1 MGFLTTRRTLL
12 TTAATAAAAQLV
24 RANSAVAAAPYKDT
38 TQLPQRGSYLIR
50 NAHVVTMDPKLGEMP
65 VGDIYVQDGKIVSV
79 GRHLPAVPG
88 ATEIDARRMIAMPG
102 LIDTHWHMWNTLA
115 RNMAGEDAKHGYF
128 PMQIAFGDVMTPADS
143 AQGVRLSL
151 AEAINSGITTVHNW
165 SHNLLSPAHADAE
178 FMVQTEMG
186 VRGRFSYGFSRNTP
200 AGAAL
205 PLDDVARFKTQWF
218 SHPGEH
224 LMTLGMAT
232 RGTQVGPLDIA
243 IKEWAFAR
251 NLGIPITTHSGIYP
265 HKSGDI
271 KALGDAGL
279 LGKDVQVIHATNS
292 SPEEFDMLGSTGTH
306 ISISP
311 YTEMRTG
318 FGFAR
323 VTDMLKLGVPVSLS
337 IDTCALCGNADMFGI
352 MRGIQ
357 NVENGRLQSEFALAP
372 RKALEMATVDAALD
386 LGIDHLVGSLTPGKR
401 ADLILVKTNVLQMQP
416 LNDVIR
422 TIVQSTQAADV
433 DTVFID
439 GRLLKRGG
447 ALTTIDTERV
457 IREASVSVARI
468 RRAAGLA

>member
-1 MGFLTTRRTLL
+1 MRFSTTRRALL

-24 RANSAVAAAPYKDT
+24 RTSAATAATPYKDT
-38 TQLPQRGSYLIR
+38 TQLPQRGSYMVR
-50 NAHVVTMDPKLGEMP
+50 NAHVVTMDPKLGDLP
-65 VGDIYVQDGKIVSV
+65 VGDIYIRNGRIVSV
-79 GRHLPAVPG
+79 GTHLAPVAG
-88 ATEIDARRMIAMPG
+88 ATQIDARRMIALPG

-115 RNMAGEDAKHGYF
+115 RNLAGEDPKHGYF

-151 AEAINSGITTVHNW
+151 AEAISSGITTVHNW

-178 FMVQTEMG
+178 FMVQQEMG

-200 AGAAL
+200 PGAAL
-205 PLDDVARFKTQWF
+205 PLDDVARFKRQWF
-218 SHPGEH
+218 TYPGDH
-224 LMTLGMAT
+224 LMTMGLAT
-232 RGTQVGPLDIA
+232 RGTQVGPLDVA

-251 NLGIPITTHSGIYP
+251 NLGLPITTHSGIFP
-265 HKSGDI
+265 HKSGDV

-279 LGKDVQVIHATNS
+279 LGKDVQLIHATNS
-292 SPEEFDMLGSTGTH
+292 SQEEFDMVGATGTH

-323 VTDMLKLGVPVSLS
+323 VGDMLKLGVPVSLS

-352 MRGIQ
+352 MRGVQ
-357 NVENGRLQSEFALAP
+357 NVENGRVQSEFALSP

-386 LGIDHLVGSLTPGKR
+386 LGMDHLVGSLTPGKR
-401 ADLILVKTNVLQMQP
+401 ADVILVKTNVLHSAP
-416 LNDVIR
+416 LNDVTR
-422 TIVQSTQAADV
+422 TIVQSTQASDV

-457 IREASVSVARI
+457 IRESAVSVARI
-468 RRAAGLA
+468 LRASGLG